1 MADYVHGYSDQ
12 EAMRL
17 KDQADTLARLLYG
30 DVTYPAGALVLEAGC
45 GAGCQTVHLAAGNPD
60 AHFVSVDISPSSL
73 SLAQAALDARGLTNV
88 ELRQGDLLRLP
99 DADQRYDHVFV
110 CFVLEHLPDP
120 ASALRCLLRVL
131 KPGGTITVIEG
142 DHGSFYCHPET
153 PRARQTVDCLVQLQ
167 ALAGGDALIGRRLFP
182 LLREAGFAQAHIEP
196 RVVALHGADARQHRA
211 RPLAPDVAVSAR
223 SLAGDPLAHAVVERG
238 AAVER
243 DRRLHAQPRPAALHA
258 REEADIDLARLVGEQ
273 ADLNGDARRTQARN
287 ALACNQRVRVGHR
300 DHDARDAGLDQRV
313 AAGRRAAVVRAG
325 FQAHAGRC
333 APHRLAVRSGVAQ
346 GHDFR
351 VRSAGLLG
359 VAAAD
364 HAAIGAGDDAA
375 DAWVGVRQPDRLLR
389 QRQRVAHQ

>member
-167 ALAGGDALIGRRLFP
+167 AQAGGDALIGRRLFP
-182 LLREAGFAQAHIEP
+182 LLRETGFEQVRVEP
-196 RVVALHGADARQHRA
+196 RMVYVDGSTPKLIEGFSRNTFIAM
-211 RPLAPDVAVSAR
+211 V
-223 SLAGDPLAHAVVERG
+223 RG
-238 AAVER
+238 VR
-243 DRRLHAQPRPAALHA
+243 
-258 REEADIDLARLVGEQ
+258 EQ
-273 ADLNGDARRTQARN
+273 AL
-287 ALACNQRVRVGHR
+287 
-300 DHDARDAGLDQRV
+300 
-313 AAGRRAAVVRAG
+313 
-325 FQAHAGRC
+325 
-333 APHRLAVRSGVAQ
+333 
-346 GHDFR
+346 
-351 VRSAGLLG
+351 SAGLMSAG
-359 VAAAD
+359 DWDAGIAEMERATTPEGSFCYTFFRAAA
-364 HAAIGAGDDAA
+364 
-375 DAWVGVRQPDRLLR
+375 RRKE
-389 QRQRVAHQ
+389 